1 MTAKPIIL
9 LTNDDGIF
17 APGLQILYDS
27 ISTFGET
34 WVVAPDKERSGA
46 GHAITLT
53 EPLRVQ
59 ELDNYKMSNAFQCSG
74 TPADCVKLA
83 IQNILPHPPDMVIS
97 GINQGAN
104 SGSYVIY
111 SGTVSAAVEGMIS
124 GIPSFAISLDSHN
137 SPDFD
142 FSGKIARN
150 IAENIVR
157 NGLPEKTILNV
168 NIPSGDIDDIKGI
181 KITKHG
187 NSMFHD
193 SYDKRLD
200 PRNRHYFWMNGKR
213 AVIDEND
220 DVDNEALKQGYVSVT
235 PLKFNFTDKDAMSII
250 SKWDLNI

>member
-1 MTAKPIIL
+1 MDIDTTKPYVCVIGGLNIDL
-9 LTNDDGIF
+9 QGSSDAPLVLNDSN
-17 APGLQILYDS
+17 PGEIEMS
-27 ISTFGET
+27 
-34 WVVAPDKERSGA
+34 A
-46 GHAITLT
+46 GG
-53 EPLRVQ
+53 V
-59 ELDNYKMSNAFQCSG
+59 G
-74 TPADCVKLA
+74 
-83 IQNILPHPPDMVIS
+83 
-97 GINQGAN
+97 
-104 SGSYVIY
+104 
-111 SGTVSAAVEGMIS
+111 
-124 GIPSFAISLDSHN
+124 
-137 SPDFD
+137 
-142 FSGKIARN
+142 RN